1 MFENIYEGLFYLVLI
16 CSDLFQLQFP
26 KFSMCYVS
34 MDLLFWKSFVQ
45 YIMTAGTQNELPKD
59 LSLHFKKLI
68 QPVVIDDA
76 CVSVHKPSGSVFWR

>member
-1 MFENIYEGLFYLVLI
+1 
-16 CSDLFQLQFP
+16 
-26 KFSMCYVS
+26 MCYVS

-76 CVSVHKPSGSVFWR
+76 FVSVHKPSGSVFWR

>member
-1 MFENIYEGLFYLVLI
+1 
-16 CSDLFQLQFP
+16 
-26 KFSMCYVS
+26 MCYVS